1 MINGMKFN
9 KSKCQ
14 ILHLGQSNAGDK
26 YKLGE
31 EWLESSPAEGIWRCW
46 PAADS
51 VEVSSVPWQPRGQTA
66 PWGASDTA
74 KPAGQKM

>member
-14 ILHLGQSNAGDK
+14 ILHLGWGSARPK

-31 EWLESSPAEGIWRCW
+31 DWLESHPAERDLGVLVDSKFHTSQQYSL
-46 PAADS
+46 AAPHP
-51 VEVSSVPWQPRGQTA
+51 EVHQT
-66 PWGASDTA
+66 
-74 KPAGQKM
+74 